1 MYYEKVG
8 LVYGQASGRQ
18 ISPDFPSS
26 GLDIQPK
33 IDEYRIVG
41 PTGAEVLITNI
52 ISGDGTT
59 PTTEITVTLE
69 ANNPITSGLEVDT
82 PFKITDVSTE
92 YNGEFVV
99 SEKLSANSIKYQV
112 QNAPVVANPTATG
125 AKLFLSS
132 DTVTSASPYIFNISL
147 RSVFGMCGVHA
158 DGNKATGFRSMV
170 IAQFTGIGLQ
180 KDDSA
185 FVKYNRDE
193 IPTGVYDDDTK
204 SGNESISSKEI
215 SVLPQAVGPKIKTA
229 GILYLYFM

>member
-1 MYYEKVG
+1 LILHLELDG
-8 LVYGQASGRQ
+8 
-18 ISPDFPSS
+18 ISA
-26 GLDIQPK
+26 
-33 IDEYRIVG
+33 
-41 PTGAEVLITNI
+41 TG
-52 ISGDGTT
+52 
-59 PTTEITVTLE
+59 
-69 ANNPITSGLEVDT
+69 
-82 PFKITDVSTE
+82 

-147 RSVFGMCGVHA
+147 RSVYGMCGVHA

-204 SGNESISSKEI
+204 SGNESISSDSRARYKPSYRNYHVKVSNNSFI
-215 SVLPQAVGPKIKTA
+215 QAVSIFAIGYAEHFVTENGGDISLTNSNS
-229 GILYLYFM
+229 